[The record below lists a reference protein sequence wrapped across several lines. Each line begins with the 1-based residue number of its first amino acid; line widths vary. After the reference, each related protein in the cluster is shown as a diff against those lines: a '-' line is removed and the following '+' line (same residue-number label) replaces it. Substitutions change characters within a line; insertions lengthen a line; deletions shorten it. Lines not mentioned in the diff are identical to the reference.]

1 LLRTHVSFLHHC
13 ITFIYLINVS
23 RHTDQS
29 VCSVKGDVLT
39 KEKIMETAFKLFI
52 EKTYSKVSIDEIART
67 TGVSKGAIFHYFKSK
82 YELAKDS
89 LFFAIDKM
97 WMKDV
102 NSFDPKKPAES
113 AKKLIDN
120 AVDTSLKNWKMI
132 RYVLDIHEAA
142 IEQGEKMEDWG
153 AAFAKFV
160 IPVAKALKACGTPNP
175 EIKALLLIISL
186 DAVGMEYALMGGN
199 GELPIDL
206 IKKEFFELFVGN
218 YLNRPRG
225 DKNE

>member
-1 LLRTHVSFLHHC
+1 
-13 ITFIYLINVS
+13 VS
-23 RHTDQS
+23 RHTDWS
-29 VCSVKGDVLT
+29 VCGEGEVLT

-52 EKTYSKVSIDEIART
+52 KKSYSKVSIDEIARAA
-67 TGVSKGAIFHYFKSK
+67 GVSKGAIFHYFKSK

-102 NSFDPKKPAES
+102 NNFDPKKPAES
-113 AKKLIDN
+113 AKKLIDYS
-120 AVDTSLKNWKMI
+120 VDTSLKNWGMI

-153 AAFAKFV
+153 ATFAKFV
-160 IPVAKALKACGTPNP
+160 LPLAKVLKECGAPNP
-175 EIKALLLIISL
+175 ETKAVLLIICI
-186 DAVGMEYALMGGN
+186 DALGMEYAMMGGD
-199 GELPIDL
+199 GGLPLDL
-206 IKKEFFELFVGN
+206 IKKELFELFVGN
-218 YLNRPRG
+218 YVNRSRG